1 MVVEFSKG
9 IALLLAL
16 CLVQGFIARRW
27 TNTELIGQ
35 VLSGLLFG
43 GICVIGMLTPIEVA
57 PGVIFDTRSVM
68 LSMAGLFGGPVI
80 GGIAAAIAG
89 GYRAWLGGGG
99 APVGVAVVL
108 SCVLLGLGYRHC
120 HRRGWLK
127 IGIPQLLAF
136 GLVVHLGV
144 VYQFTFLP
152 ADVVGKVMENIAF
165 PLILAFTPATALLG
179 TLLHS
184 IELQIQTAASLALS
198 ERRFKEIA
206 ESASDWIWEM
216 GPDLRFTYFYDAD
229 QDLMDFDRTKQIG
242 WKREDGVP
250 QFELDGNPQKWAAH
264 NADLEARRPFRN
276 FEYISSAPQDGLR
289 YVRINGTPVFG
300 TDGSFLGYRGT
311 GTDIT
316 ERRRAEQALRDS
328 EERYRD
334 LIEGS
339 ILGIQIGSPDKGR
352 IILNRSC
359 AELFGYDSNDDLM
372 KIPSAGLIAE
382 HDRRR
387 VAEYSRDLHEGNV
400 VSITYEFDGIK
411 RDGTAIPV
419 QTFAQRISWE
429 GDVAIQRTFVD
440 LTERKRA
447 ETALFESDEK
457 LRTAFENTG
466 IGMSIRNSSDRTII
480 TNNALGKILGYSQE
494 ELEALRLRDITHP
507 DDREENQRFRE
518 KLLAGE
524 IDSYQVT
531 KRFIRKDGG
540 PIWVINDLS
549 TIRDDQGKVVF
560 SINLF
565 QDLTERKRTED
576 QLRQAQKMEIV
587 GQLTGGVAHD
597 FNNILAVVVGNLELA
612 ADRTKGNSE
621 VEPLVDAAL
630 DAAWRSASLT
640 QRLLAFSRK
649 QALMPQTVDAH
660 VLLEGMGDLLR
671 RTLEE
676 TVGIEFMGSDDLW
689 MCEVDPNQLENAIL
703 NLAIN
708 ARDAMPDGGRLTIEA
723 ENVTLDDDYA
733 NAQADVAPGQ
743 YVMLAVTDTGAGMP
757 QEIVDQV
764 FDPFFTTKEIG
775 SGSGLGLSMVFGFV
789 KQSGGHVTI
798 YSEEGVGTT
807 VKLYLPRSQG
817 EDATIPSAEPS
828 EIPRGRG
835 ETILVVEDDPNVR
848 TLSVALLSDLGYDVL
863 EAADGPSALL
873 MLETSSHVNLLFTD
887 VVLPGGM
894 RGPELAAEIMRRQ
907 PGIAVLYTSGYTE
920 NAIIHRGRL
929 EEGVELL
936 SKPFRREDL
945 ARKVRAVIDKSYA

>member
-1 MVVEFSKG
+1 
-9 IALLLAL
+9 
-16 CLVQGFIARRW
+16 
-27 TNTELIGQ
+27 
-35 VLSGLLFG
+35 
-43 GICVIGMLTPIEVA
+43 
-57 PGVIFDTRSVM
+57 
-68 LSMAGLFGGPVI
+68 
-80 GGIAAAIAG
+80 
-89 GYRAWLGGGG
+89 
-99 APVGVAVVL
+99 
-108 SCVLLGLGYRHC
+108 
-120 HRRGWLK
+120 
-127 IGIPQLLAF
+127 
-136 GLVVHLGV
+136 
-144 VYQFTFLP
+144 
-152 ADVVGKVMENIAF
+152 
-165 PLILAFTPATALLG
+165 
-179 TLLHS
+179 
-184 IELQIQTAASLALS
+184 
-198 ERRFKEIA
+198 
-206 ESASDWIWEM
+206 
-216 GPDLRFTYFYDAD
+216 
-229 QDLMDFDRTKQIG
+229 
-242 WKREDGVP
+242 
-250 QFELDGNPQKWAAH
+250 
-264 NADLEARRPFRN
+264 
-276 FEYISSAPQDGLR
+276 
-289 YVRINGTPVFG
+289 
-300 TDGSFLGYRGT
+300 
-311 GTDIT
+311 
-316 ERRRAEQALRDS
+316 
-328 EERYRD
+328 
-334 LIEGS
+334 
-339 ILGIQIGSPDKGR
+339 
-352 IILNRSC
+352 
-359 AELFGYDSNDDLM
+359 
-372 KIPSAGLIAE
+372 
-382 HDRRR
+382 
-387 VAEYSRDLHEGNV
+387 
-400 VSITYEFDGIK
+400 
-411 RDGTAIPV
+411 
-419 QTFAQRISWE
+419 
-429 GDVAIQRTFVD
+429 
-440 LTERKRA
+440 
-447 ETALFESDEK
+447 
-457 LRTAFENTG
+457 
-466 IGMSIRNSSDRTII
+466 
-480 TNNALGKILGYSQE
+480 
-494 ELEALRLRDITHP
+494 
-507 DDREENQRFRE
+507 
-518 KLLAGE
+518 
-524 IDSYQVT
+524 
-531 KRFIRKDGG
+531 
-540 PIWVINDLS
+540 
-549 TIRDDQGKVVF
+549 VVF

-630 DAAWRSASLT
+630 DAAWRGASLT